1 MQTAEIGRL
10 HSGVTCGFVH
20 NSMAG
25 LSETVGTNA
34 ERVYDDLRAAIVSGE
49 FPPGERLRTEALAER
64 FGASRTPVREG
75 LVEIEPRRGAVVRSF
90 DPADLVDLYEV
101 RAVLEARA
109 ASLAATRITE
119 EHLLALEAVCDHAD
133 RLAGKTP
140 HTVDLLLAANE
151 EFHRIVIDAA
161 GSPRLSGALR
171 TVAGIPRPFK
181 TVFWK
186 DAAERARSLAA
197 HREIVASLRAG
208 SAERAE
214 SAMRLHV
221 LTARD
226 YLVEVMRER
235 I

>member
-1 MQTAEIGRL
+1 
-10 HSGVTCGFVH
+10 
-20 NSMAG
+20 MAG

-64 FGASRTPVREG
+64 FGTSRTPVREALVLLEGDG

-119 EHLLALEAVCDHAD
+119 EQLLALEAVCDHTD
-133 RLAGKTP
+133 RLAGKTQ
-140 HTVDLLLAANE
+140 HTVDKLLAANE